1 MRWRPIGVESIE
13 SGRNVS
19 ISFPLVSNATQPVFA
34 NLPAAKLKRA
44 LRLAQE
50 LMGDAGQARLDDLAE
65 KSAKLRAI

>member
-19 ISFPLVSNATQPVFA
+19 IYFPLVSKAAQPVFA
-34 NLPAAKLKRA
+34 NLPVAKLKRA
-44 LRLAQE
+44 LRLAPE
-50 LMGDAGQARLDDLAE
+50 LMADAGGARLDALAE